1 MSVIAALLVAG
12 LALLWW
18 RPLAA
23 WWGDDAGNRA
33 LARGQNIRARGW
45 FDWSLG
51 LEPAWS
57 LLHEDRGRVLAQTNP
72 VEALA
77 EFDQARCG
85 PPCDAEAGDALVRL
99 GRLDEAIDRYI
110 RARATTRV
118 TGIALELA
126 QEGRY
131 DAAMAL
137 VHDFIGRL
145 HQGFLERADMASAYA
160 TLGSIQLEAAASRPA
175 AARALR
181 TQAINSYAQASNLAP
196 LNEGYL
202 LSYAFAQMRWG
213 DAAGARRAFDRLLE
227 IHPHQPDAEAAL
239 SRLASPYRRSGSGAP
254 LR

>member
-1 MSVIAALLVAG
+1 
-12 LALLWW
+12 
-18 RPLAA
+18 
-23 WWGDDAGNRA
+23 
-33 LARGQNIRARGW
+33 
-45 FDWSLG
+45 
-51 LEPAWS
+51 
-57 LLHEDRGRVLAQTNP
+57 
-72 VEALA
+72 
-77 EFDQARCG
+77 
-85 PPCDAEAGDALVRL
+85 LVRL

-118 TGIALELA
+118 SGIALELA

-137 VHDFIGRL
+137 VRDFIGRL

-160 TLGSIQLEAAASRPA
+160 TLGSIQLEAAASRPS

-239 SRLASPYRRSGSGAP
+239 SQLASPYRRSGSGAP